1 MIRTLIPILSLSL
14 VAFLS
19 ATCTIKSTWQ
29 FIELKTGGDLPVGY
43 EETGP
48 RRAPSPCGNY
58 EAYQPDTNY
67 LDHTAIRYIRINF
80 HWMNSTDGSNNLK
93 EDQARKFTLELYK
106 AINYA
111 MANNKKMYLPH
122 RNNTPCLPTRIQYLL
137 TPDPQK
143 PGDDGIYFHYD
154 DALYFYVTR
163 GRNRNLY
170 DKDVITRYGV
180 QPDSVLNIFM
190 MPHHPDSLASSTY
203 QAYGTGVALG
213 KAMKLAARWLD
224 AKNPWDFRGM
234 LNHETGHIFGLTHT
248 WASNDGCDDTPQHPQ
263 KCFGR
268 SAGPGCDTSASN
280 NVMDYNAL
288 QLAFSPCQIGKI
300 HQRMSTPGVAQRDL
314 LAPTWHRLDPEKK
327 IVIRDTVA
335 WTGAKDLAGALLIAP
350 GGVLRIDC
358 RVSMPPG
365 SRISV
370 QAGGELILGK
380 TAKLHSDAGNPWRG
394 IEVETVGNRSGNVR
408 MEGLPELNDIIRP

>member
-1 MIRTLIPILSLSL
+1 MLDLSSQ
-14 VAFLS
+14 AR
-19 ATCTIKSTWQ
+19 
-29 FIELKTGGDLPVGY
+29 LPVGY
-43 EETGP
+43 EEPAP
-48 RRAPSPCGNY
+48 RRIGAPPSPCGHY
-58 EAYQPDTNY
+58 EAYEPDTNH
-67 LDHTAIRYIRINF
+67 LDHFPVRYIRINF
-80 HWMNSTDGSNNLK
+80 HWMNSADGSKNLK
-93 EDQARKFTLELYK
+93 EDEARKFTLELYK

-111 MANNKKMYLPH
+111 MSNNKKMYLPH

-137 TPDPQK
+137 TPDPQQ

-154 DALYFYVTR
+154 DNLYYYVTR

-170 DKDVITRYGV
+170 DKEVITRYGV
-180 QPDSVLNIFM
+180 QQDSVLNIFM
-190 MPHHPDSLASSTY
+190 MPHHPDSLTSPTY

-213 KAMKLAARWLD
+213 KAMKLAARWPD

-248 WASNDGCDDTPQHPQ
+248 WAYNDGCDDTPQHPQ

-268 SAGPGCDTSASN
+268 SAGPGCDTTTSN

-300 HQRMSTPGVAQRDL
+300 YQRMSTPGVLQRDL
-314 LAPTWHRLDPEKK
+314 LAPNWGRLNPERN

-335 WTGAKDLAGALLIAP
+335 WTGAKDLEGNLFIAQ
-350 GGVLRIDC
+350 GGMLRISC

-365 SRISV
+365 SRIAV
-370 QAGGELILGK
+370 QAGGLLILEDG
-380 TAKLHSDAGNPWRG
+380 AQLHNASGGRWLG
-394 IEVETVGNRSGNVR
+394 IEVEKSGDRRGQVR
-408 MEGLPELNDIIRP
+408 MEGQPRIEDLLNP